1 MTASD
6 SYPAG
11 IDPVHVRT
19 IATAA
24 VPDGQRDG
32 TVLLVGGQYAARV
45 YLPTRSAAQ
54 AAHAALRRVGYQ
66 VGRTG
71 SLRGRDLII
80 AGWSAEGL
88 ESRLT
93 AMRAVLQKLAAE
105 PGAAAVAALDQLGRL
120 SAAALPGQAGQR
132 LLIHQADQQLRA
144 WIADTSG
151 IHAPCDPRARPAD
164 PGCALR
170 LNATHRAE
178 EAIDDLAARHVQ
190 VAELAVALYPALRQR
205 MDHDSASDF
214 AVRRAGVAFH
224 LSQQLAQDITPLL
237 RGSGHTPGRRDR
249 GQAPGPGCGLPGNSR
264 LPACR
269 FRRLPGHPPPEERPA
284 RAAGTSP
291 PAARVGA
298 ADHGVRRPRPE
309 MPGGAPSKPIARTQ
323 KARRESGDERRNPP

>member
-105 PGAAAVAALDQLGRL
+105 PGATAVAALDRFGRL

-237 RGSGHTPGRRDR
+237 RGSGQTPGSAASRPAAAGSTSPKARPRTGSRPRLRTAREFPFTGMPISPTSRPPSTRGATRPRGRNFPSGRPGRRR
-249 GQAPGPGCGLPGNSR
+249 
-264 LPACR
+264 
-269 FRRLPGHPPPEERPA
+269 
-284 RAAGTSP
+284 
-291 PAARVGA
+291 
-298 ADHGVRRPRPE
+298 
-309 MPGGAPSKPIARTQ
+309 
-323 KARRESGDERRNPP
+323 